1 MNKSIIIAFIV
12 SIFLIVSCATDDTC
26 IQTKYVTLTADFF
39 HVYYNDT
46 TKISTIY
53 GMSIDSLTIQG
64 LRLDTLTGKYTPV
77 DSILYN
83 NQKLVSK
90 INLPLNNFA
99 TRSSKFA
106 TSSTFKLKF
115 NTISDTMTIYHT
127 NLNDYL
133 SLECGCIVVHKID
146 TITITR
152 HFIDSVRITNHD
164 VNTTDAENIR
174 LYK

>member
-1 MNKSIIIAFIV
+1 MNKSIFIVFIV
-12 SIFLIVSCATDDTC
+12 SILLIVSCATDDTC
-26 IQTKYVTLTADFF
+26 TQTKYVTFTADFF

-46 TKISTIY
+46 TKINTIY

-99 TRSSKFA
+99 TRSTKFA

-115 NTISDTMTIYHT
+115 NTTSDTMTIYHT

-133 SLECGCIVVHKID
+133 SLECGCIVLHKID
-146 TITITR
+146 TVTITR

-164 VNTTDAENIR
+164 VNTTNAENIR

>member
-1 MNKSIIIAFIV
+1 MNKSIFIV
-12 SIFLIVSCATDDTC
+12 FIMSILLIVSCATDDTC
-26 IQTKYVTLTADFF
+26 TQTKYVTLTADFF
-39 HVYYNDT
+39 HVYHNDT
-46 TKISTIY
+46 TKTTTIY

-83 NQKLVSK
+83 NSLEST

-99 TRSSKFA
+99 TN
-106 TSSTFKLKF
+106 STFKLKF
-115 NTISDTMTIYHT
+115 KTISDTMTIYHT

-133 SLECGCIVVHKID
+133 SLECGCIVLHKID
-146 TITITR
+146 TVTITR

-164 VNTTDAENIR
+164 VNTINAENIR

>member
-1 MNKSIIIAFIV
+1 MNKSIFIVFIV
-12 SIFLIVSCATDDTC
+12 SILLIVSCATDDTC
-26 IQTKYVTLTADFF
+26 TQTKYVTLTADFF

-46 TKISTIY
+46 TQLKAIY
-53 GMSIDSLTIQG
+53 ALSDSLTVQG

-83 NQKLVSK
+83 NSPQST
-90 INLPLNNFA
+90 INLPLNNFS
-99 TRSSKFA
+99 TH
-106 TSSTFKLKF
+106 STFKLKF
-115 NTISDTMTIYHT
+115 KTISDTMTIYHT

-133 SLECGCIVVHKID
+133 SLECGCIILHKID
-146 TITITR
+146 TVTITR

-164 VNTTDAENIR
+164 VNTINAENIR